1 MNWIVAT
8 LISAVFLGFYDL
20 SIKHSV
26 RDNAVLPVLF
36 LSNSCSA
43 TVWLGLLALQAFHPG
58 TLPES
63 MSVPSLSWVQHG
75 QLIFKSL
82 LVSASWICSYFAVK
96 HLPVSIASPIR
107 ATGPLWTFL
116 GALAILA
123 ERPTNLELSGMA
135 ITLGSFFLLSLAGKS
150 EGVHFHRDKWVG
162 WLMAGTI
169 LAGLSGVYDKFL
181 LGRCGFTASTVQA
194 WFTIYMAMIFL
205 PFAAGWKWR
214 WWTRN
219 EFEWRWS
226 IVLLSLSLL
235 IADFLYFSALHDPG
249 ALVSL
254 VSILRRGGTLVAFA
268 GGVLLFG
275 ERSSRQKLLA
285 VVGILAGIVLTLVG

>member
-1 MNWIVAT
+1 MNWMLAT
-8 LISAVFLGFYDL
+8 LVSAVFLGCYDL
-20 SIKHSV
+20 CIKHSV

-36 LSNSCSA
+36 LSNTCSA
-43 TVWLGLLALQAFHPG
+43 AVWLGLLALQSIHPG
-58 TLPES
+58 TLPPS
-63 MSVPSLSWVQHG
+63 MSVPSLSGLQHG
-75 QLIFKSL
+75 QLILKSL

-116 GALAILA
+116 GALAILT
-123 ERPTNLELSGMA
+123 ERPTWVELLGMA
-135 ITLGSFFLLSLAGKS
+135 ITLGAFFLLSLAGRG

-181 LGRCGFTASTVQA
+181 LGRCGLTASTVQA
-194 WFTIYMAMIFL
+194 WFTIYMALIFL

-214 WWTRN
+214 WWNRN
-219 EFEWRWS
+219 EFQWRWS
-226 IVLLSLSLL
+226 IPLLSLSLL
-235 IADFLYFSALHDPG
+235 VADFLYFSALHDPG

-254 VSILRRGGTLVAFA
+254 VSSIRRGGTLVAFM
-268 GGVLLFG
+268 GGVFLFG
-275 ERSSRQKLLA
+275 EKGSPQKLLA
-285 VVGILAGIVLTLVG
+285 VVGILAGIVVTLVG

>member
-1 MNWIVAT
+1 MNWMLAT
-8 LISAVFLGFYDL
+8 LVSAVFLGCYDL
-20 SIKHSV
+20 CIKHSV

-36 LSNSCSA
+36 LSNTCSA
-43 TVWLGLLALQAFHPG
+43 AVWLALLAVQSIHPG
-58 TLPES
+58 ILPAS
-63 MSVPSLSWVQHG
+63 MNVPPLGWVQHG
-75 QLIFKSL
+75 QLILKSL
-82 LVSASWICSYFAVK
+82 LVSASWTCSYFAVK

-116 GALAILA
+116 GALAILT
-123 ERPTNLELSGMA
+123 ERPTLLELLGMT
-135 ITLGSFFLLSLAGKS
+135 ITLGAFFLLSLAGRG

-194 WFTIYMAMIFL
+194 WFAIYMAVLFL
-205 PFAAGWKWR
+205 PMAAGWKWR
-214 WWTRN
+214 WWARN
-219 EFEWRWS
+219 EFQWRWS
-226 IVLLSLSLL
+226 IPLLSASLL
-235 IADFLYFSALHDPG
+235 VADFLYFSALHDPG

-254 VSILRRGGTLVAFA
+254 VSSIRRGGTLVAFA

-275 ERSSRQKLLA
+275 EKGSRQKLFA
-285 VVGILAGIVLTLVG
+285 VLGILAGIVLTLVG

>member
-8 LISAVFLGFYDL
+8 LVSALFLGCYDL
-20 SIKHSV
+20 CIKHSV
-26 RDNAVLPVLF
+26 RGNAVLPVLF

-43 TVWLGLLALQAFHPG
+43 AVWLVLLGLQAVHPG
-58 TLPES
+58 MLPVS
-63 MSVPSLSWVQHG
+63 MAVPPLSAFQHG
-75 QLIFKSL
+75 QLILKSL
-82 LVSASWICSYFAVK
+82 LVSASWVCSYFAVK

-107 ATGPLWTFL
+107 ATGPVWTFL

-123 ERPTNLELSGMA
+123 EHPTLLELLGMA
-135 ITLGSFFLLSLAGKS
+135 VTLGSFFLLSLAGRG
-150 EGVHFHRDKWVG
+150 EGVHFHRDKWIG

-194 WFTIYMAMIFL
+194 WFAIYMAVLFL
-205 PFAAGWKWR
+205 PLAAGWKWR
-214 WWTRN
+214 WWNRN

-226 IVLLSLSLL
+226 IPLLSASLL
-235 IADFLYFSALHDPG
+235 LADFLYFSALHDPG
-249 ALVSL
+249 ALGSL
-254 VSILRRGGTLVAFA
+254 VSSLRRGGTLVAFM
-268 GGVLLFG
+268 GGVFLFG

-285 VVGILAGIVLTLVG
+285 VLGILAGMLLTLVG

>member
-1 MNWIVAT
+1 MNWMVAT
-8 LISAVFLGFYDL
+8 LVSAVFLGCYDL
-20 SIKHSV
+20 CIKHSV

-36 LSNSCSA
+36 LSNTCSA
-43 TVWLGLLALQAFHPG
+43 AVWLALLAVESIHPG
-58 TLPES
+58 ILPAS
-63 MSVPSLSWVQHG
+63 MNVPSLGWVQHG
-75 QLIFKSL
+75 QLILKSL
-82 LVSASWICSYFAVK
+82 LVSASWTCSYFAVK

-116 GALAILA
+116 GALAILT
-123 ERPTNLELSGMA
+123 ERPTLVELLGMA
-135 ITLGSFFLLSLAGKS
+135 VTLGAFFLLSLAGKG

-194 WFTIYMAMIFL
+194 WFAIYMAVLFL
-205 PFAAGWKWR
+205 PMVAGWKWR
-214 WWTRN
+214 WWARN

-226 IVLLSLSLL
+226 IPLLSASLL
-235 IADFLYFSALHDPG
+235 VADFLYFSALHDPR

-254 VSILRRGGTLVAFA
+254 VSSIRRGGTLVAFA

-275 ERSSRQKLLA
+275 EKGSRQKLLA
-285 VVGILAGIVLTLVG
+285 VLGILAGIVLTLVG